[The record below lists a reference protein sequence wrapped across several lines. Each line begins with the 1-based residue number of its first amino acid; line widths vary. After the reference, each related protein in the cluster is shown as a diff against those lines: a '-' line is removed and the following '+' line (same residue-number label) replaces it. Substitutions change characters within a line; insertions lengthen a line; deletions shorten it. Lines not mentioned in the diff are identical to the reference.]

1 VIDEIK
7 KKVIDEIRKIIRLF
21 FFSKQ
26 VKLLAQTFRCFF
38 VFVLLQSQKHYNNI

>member
-21 FFSKQ
+21 FFPNK
-26 VKLLAQTFRCFF
+26 
-38 VFVLLQSQKHYNNI
+38 